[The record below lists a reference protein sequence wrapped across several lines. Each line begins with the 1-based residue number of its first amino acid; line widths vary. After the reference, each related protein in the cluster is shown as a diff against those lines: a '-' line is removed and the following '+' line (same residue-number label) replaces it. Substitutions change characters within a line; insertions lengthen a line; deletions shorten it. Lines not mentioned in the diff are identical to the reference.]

1 MMTTTYF
8 SATTLWFYDLAEK
21 AKYEAGIGW
30 PADAVEIT
38 ADEIATFTG
47 SPPEGYQLSHASDG
61 KPAWGK
67 IPSPTVAELTAAAA
81 TLKAA
86 RIQEAA
92 DILAPLQDA
101 VDLEMATDDEKARFN
116 EWRKY
121 RVLLNR
127 VDTSKAPDI
136 TWPPVPAA

>member
-1 MMTTTYF
+1 MMTTYF
-8 SATTLWFYDLAEK
+8 SATTLWFYDMTEK

-38 ADEIATFTG
+38 AEEIATFTG

-61 KPAWGK
+61 KPAWSK
-67 IPSPTVAELTAAAA
+67 IPPPTVAELTAAAA

-101 VDLEMATDDEKARFN
+101 VDLEMATDDEKARFD
-116 EWRKY
+116 EWRRY
-121 RVLLNR
+121 RVLLMR
-127 VDTSKAPDI
+127 IKPELVDDI
-136 TWPPVPAA
+136 NWPIPPIA